1 MYHIRSKCTLI
12 KTVVSSISR
21 CKSHAAVQD
30 KTVKFTD
37 TINLPRTNFPT
48 RLNPNQKKEV
58 ERSLIEVRP
67 V

>member
-1 MYHIRSKCTLI
+1 MYHIRSKCALI
-12 KTVVSSISR
+12 KNLTSSFNR
-21 CKSHAAVQD
+21 CKSHVATKD

-58 ERSLIEVRP
+58 EQFVKEVRP